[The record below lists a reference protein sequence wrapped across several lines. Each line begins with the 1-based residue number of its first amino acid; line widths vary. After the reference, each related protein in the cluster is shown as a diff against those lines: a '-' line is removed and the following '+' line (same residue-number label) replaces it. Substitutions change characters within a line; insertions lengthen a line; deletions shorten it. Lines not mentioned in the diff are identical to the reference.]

1 MNQMEHN
8 YKIKDYKRY
17 EAPGPFVQTSY
28 KLNYPQQSYP
38 NSQETRRMEERFQK
52 IQWPRN
58 KTLVGLAD
66 QGDRMRFTRN
76 QQISVVTN
84 QSDHIAD
91 VQHHRK
97 ALLDTVKRNIH
108 VARDEF
114 AREVYV
120 SRPGVR
126 DLLRGTQPLYK
137 VINNGTL
144 YG

>member
-17 EAPGPFVQTSY
+17 EAPGPLVQTSY

-58 KTLVGLAD
+58 KTLVGLTD

-97 ALLDTVKRNIH
+97 ALLDAVKRNIH

-126 DLLRGTQPLYK
+126 DLLRGTQPLCK

>member
-17 EAPGPFVQTSY
+17 EAPGSFFQTSY

-58 KTLVGLAD
+58 KTLVGLTD

-76 QQISVVTN
+76 QQISVMTN

-91 VQHHRK
+91 VQQHRK

>member
-17 EAPGPFVQTSY
+17 EAPGPFVQTCY

-38 NSQETRRMEERFQK
+38 NSQETGRMEERFQK

-58 KTLVGLAD
+58 KTLVGLTD

-84 QSDHIAD
+84 QSDHIIKPNLKIKMISKKHFRR
-91 VQHHRK
+91 QTERRE
-97 ALLDTVKRNIH
+97 LWIVKISH
-108 VARDEF
+108 VR
-114 AREVYV
+114 
-120 SRPGVR
+120 
-126 DLLRGTQPLYK
+126 LKT
-137 VINNGTL
+137 
-144 YG
+144 

>member
-8 YKIKDYKRY
+8 VKIKDYKRY
-17 EAPGPFVQTSY
+17 EAPGPFVRTAY
-28 KLNYPQQSYP
+28 RLNYQQNYP
-38 NSQETRRMEERFQK
+38 NSQETRRMEERFQR

-58 KTLVGLAD
+58 KTLVGLTD
-66 QGDRMRFTRN
+66 QGDRMRFTRD
-76 QQISVVTN
+76 QQISVLTN
-84 QSDHIAD
+84 QSEILTD

-97 ALLDTVKRNIH
+97 VLLDTVKRNIH

-114 AREVYV
+114 TRDVYTG
-120 SRPGVR
+120 RPGVR
-126 DLLRGTQPLYK
+126 DMLRGTQPLYK